1 MATESTSTSILQAR
15 GISKKFPGVQALDDV
30 DFEIHAGEIH
40 GLIGE
45 NGAGKSTF
53 IKIVGGAY
61 HADSGTMSLAGEPFL
76 PLNPEIALQ
85 CGIAIVHQ
93 ELSLCENM
101 NVAENLLFNR
111 HPHKL
116 TVINRKQLVRQT
128 NDFLDRF
135 DLDISPGEKVENLSL
150 AVKEQI
156 EILRA
161 ISYKPKLL
169 ILDEPTGPLSKPQ
182 ANQLFTILEDLKA
195 KGVSILYIS
204 HNMTEVLRLCE
215 RISIFR
221 DGKYIQTV
229 EKQNVAE
236 EHLANLMVGR
246 DLGDMFP
253 DLGTSKERE
262 PVLEVKKLSCRD
274 NFSDINFSLQKGEI
288 LGVAG
293 LIGSKRTELALT
305 IFGALKKDSGNVLL
319 SGKELHI
326 QSPKDAIKKGIAY
339 LSEDRRLLGL
349 FLNFSIAENILSI
362 NLKKY
367 SNYGVINKKTLV
379 DEISKHIKSLNIVA
393 SGPDHIVRQL
403 SGGNQQKTLLAKW
416 LSVRP
421 KVLIIDE
428 PTRGID
434 VGAKKAIYELLRELA
449 DSGISILLISS
460 EMLEI
465 LGMSDRIMLM
475 DSGSLIGIFPNTEEI
490 TEEFIMNKIV
500 DYRRRDTAF
509 EK

>member
-1 MATESTSTSILQAR
+1 MVATKSISILEAS
-15 GISKKFPGVQALDDV
+15 GISKRFPGVQALDNV
-30 DFEIHAGEIH
+30 GFEIQSGEIH

-61 HADSGTMSLAGEPFL
+61 HADSGTIKLDGEPFL

-85 CGIAIVHQ
+85 SGIAIVHQ

-111 HPHKL
+111 HPHKM
-116 TVINRKQLVRQT
+116 TVIDRKKLVQHA
-128 NDFLDRF
+128 NEFLNKF
-135 DLDISPGEKVENLSL
+135 DIDISPGEKVENLSL

-182 ANQLFTILEDLKA
+182 ANQLFTILEDLRN

-204 HNMTEVLRLCE
+204 HNMTEVLGLCE
-215 RISIFR
+215 RITIFR

-229 EKQNVAE
+229 VKQNVTE

-253 DLGTSKERE
+253 DLSKGEERE

-274 NFSDINFSLQKGEI
+274 NFSDISFALQKGEI

-305 IFGALKKDSGNVLL
+305 IFGAFKKEAGSVLL
-319 SGKELHI
+319 DGKELHI

-362 NLKKY
+362 NLEKY
-367 SNYGVINKKTLV
+367 SNYGVINKRLLRTQ
-379 DEISKHIKSLNIVA
+379 IAKHIKELNIVA
-393 SGPDHIVRQL
+393 SGPDHVVRQL

-421 KVLIIDE
+421 QVLIIDE

-449 DSGISILLISS
+449 NSGISILLISS
-460 EMLEI
+460 ELLEI

-500 DYRRRDTAF
+500 DYRRRDTSF